1 MTQEITADQAPRIH
15 DLASYCEVL
24 GVKRFKRTKQ
34 EMQLGLSPEDALKR
48 RLVVFEKQPSEEWL
62 RKMADAEAKCEGV
75 SVGGLAVDLGMYKS
89 DTAVLVKPG
98 DIVIR
103 IRAGKGVDKDYF
115 EHLPSHE
122 VTVELDNQA
131 YGWLD
136 VKLGG
141 QYSGEAADF
150 FKFIF
155 ENGLG
160 EAIDHP
166 KFDNPEEVFT
176 QAE

>member
-1 MTQEITADQAPRIH
+1 MTQEITAEQAQRIH
-15 DLASYCEVL
+15 DLDSYKAVT
-24 GVKRFKRTKQ
+24 GFKRFKRTAE

-48 RLVVFEKQPSEEWL
+48 RLVAFEKQPSTEWL
-62 RKMADAEAKCEGV
+62 EQIAQAEAEGGV
-75 SVGGLAVDLGMYKS
+75 SVGGLAVDLGLYKANK
-89 DTAVLVKPG
+89 AVFVQPG

-103 IRAGKGVDKDYF
+103 IRAEKSVDKDYF

-122 VTVELDNQA
+122 VTVELDNQM
-131 YGWLD
+131 YGWFD

-141 QYSGEAADF
+141 TYNGNAAEF
-150 FKFIF
+150 FKFLL

-166 KFDNPEEVFT
+166 NFQNVKST
-176 QAE
+176 SITAED